1 MADPFTWL
9 VGAAVTQLAKMVINK
24 QVDYAML
31 QQFKEQYEQLPDKRR
46 RPGPKLRRVIA
57 MLESGEMSMARDE
70 LKSFAHECCGLNE
83 GPGWL
88 ELGQDI
94 LSMLP
99 L

>member
-46 RPGPKLRRVIA
+46 RPGPKLRSV
-57 MLESGEMSMARDE
+57 
-70 LKSFAHECCGLNE
+70 AHHCLTRQWGYI
-83 GPGWL
+83 GPRSTQLRNG
-88 ELGQDI
+88 
-94 LSMLP
+94 
-99 L
+99 